1 MFLNGQQVK
10 CMSSSEVEYDKC
22 ISCREETKE
31 PISKHIDYRD
41 FYVEGAGQ
49 LCEKCFLEIYE
60 S

>member
-1 MFLNGQQVK
+1 
-10 CMSSSEVEYDKC
+10 MSSSEVEYDKC

-31 PISKHIDYRD
+31 PTSKHIDYRD

>member
-1 MFLNGQQVK
+1 
-10 CMSSSEVEYDKC
+10 MSSSKVEYDKC
-22 ISCREETKE
+22 ISCSEETKE
-31 PISKHIDYRD
+31 PTSKHVDYRD